1 MKSGYILLAFFSIF
15 AIASIIIPL
24 PMFPGSW
31 FCALFGER
39 IQDYVQVLSAVFNGA
54 FYGGILW
61 LMFVGIGKKLAQ

>member
-1 MKSGYILLAFFSIF
+1 MKSANILLAFFSIF

-31 FCALFGER
+31 FCALLGEHV
-39 IQDYVQVLSAVFNGA
+39 QDYVRVLSAVFNGA

-61 LMFVGIGKKLAQ
+61 LMFVGLGKKLEQ